1 MSFRNVILDLSLV
14 EASLLQE
21 PQSLQVPVGWLQLLQ
36 SLAEQQSLIPTVQI
50 TEPLKQLLPAN
61 IRETPGRSLLIRDA
75 TGTGTMFSAESQLFQ
90 PDQIPTPSDLFVLLL
105 DKPHDLQH
113 ALASSAGNKTWW
125 CQSPTTEDS
134 TTEPQTGPAEIIVC
148 VDTVSCAEQL
158 MATATAAARWFD
170 AGLHVI
176 PSLNGAASTETAN
189 HVQQL
194 LVDCDFR
201 TISSGVQL
209 HADAADGE
217 QLLTDLLQA
226 TEDPFLV
233 VAGSRAITA
242 SSDACQQ
249 LLQRT
254 LQQIR
259 GAAAML
265 FPVST

>member
-14 EASLLQE
+14 EASLLQD
-21 PQSLQVPVGWLQLLQ
+21 PQSVQVPVGWLQLLH

-50 TEPLKQLLPAN
+50 TEPLKQLLPTN
-61 IRETPGRSLLIRDA
+61 IRELPGGSLLIRDA

-90 PDQIPTPSDLFVLLL
+90 PDQVPTPSDLFVLLL
-105 DKPHDLQH
+105 DKPYDLQH

-134 TTEPQTGPAEIIVC
+134 TTEPPGPAEIIVC
-148 VDTVSCAEQL
+148 VDTASRAEQL

-176 PSLNGAASTETAN
+176 PSLNGAASTETTN
-189 HVQQL
+189 YVQQL

-226 TEDPFLV
+226 TEDPFLL

-242 SSDACQQ
+242 SSGACQQ
-249 LLQRT
+249 VLQRT